1 MLIFNGK
8 TRPRGVFSY
17 QLFCMTTAFTPSFEH
32 PIASLCE
39 LRTGKALPFAR
50 EQASAINK
58 TRQTEPL
65 WVSITGIEGDEQA
78 DMRHHGGPM
87 KAVHQMPPDNYALI
101 EQHFS
106 TKAPIGSLGEN
117 LSTEPVNQNPPM
129 RESTVCIGDIY
140 QIGDTCQLEVVQ
152 PRRPCFKIN
161 DQLRTPKVASWLS
174 KQGRTGWYY
183 RVSKTGHIQ
192 AGDPVYLVSRP
203 YPFAQ
208 IERLWQLTN
217 REVTLEPGELAKWH
231 QVTPLHES
239 WHSALGKL
247 K

>member
-1 MLIFNGK
+1 M
-8 TRPRGVFSY
+8 SY
-17 QLFCMTTAFTPSFEH
+17 TPSTDQ
-32 PIASLCE
+32 PIATLSE
-39 LRTGKALPFAR
+39 LRTGLALPFAR

-58 TRQTEPL
+58 IKQAQPL
-65 WVSITGIEGDEQA
+65 WVGDCGIEGDEQA
-78 DMRHHGGPM
+78 DMRHHGGPF
-87 KAVHQMPPDNYALI
+87 KAVHQLPPANYALI
-101 EQHFS
+101 EAHFGIH
-106 TKAPIGSLGEN
+106 APIGSLGEN
-117 LSTEPVNQNPPM
+117 LSTTPTVGNLQM
-129 RESTVCIGDIY
+129 LESTVCIGDIY

-161 DQLRTPKVASWLS
+161 DQLRTPKIASWLS

-183 RVSKTGHIQ
+183 RVAKQGTIC

-203 YPFAQ
+203 YPFAV

-217 REVTLEPGELAKWH
+217 RDHAAESGELAKWQ

-239 WHSALGKL
+239 WHTALGKL